1 MNHKY
6 KLSDFKRITM
16 KTATDIQQRTIT
28 VDLSY
33 MEELPEIIVL
43 RLESIVNRAIAK
55 YEEENNTTVIL
66 EDIKLGIYIS
76 LDTAKW
82 ELFLEV
88 FASYPSSIDD
98 IDGEEIIAVTDKN
111 YSFIK
116 EFFFKELNHYLFEQ
130 VKRIQ
135 GCVA

>member
-6 KLSDFKRITM
+6 KLSDFKRLTM

-33 MEELPEIIVL
+33 MEDLPEIIVQ
-43 RLESIVNRAIAK
+43 RLESIINRAIAK

-66 EDIKLGIYIS
+66 KDIKLGIYIS
-76 LDTAKW
+76 LDTAKH

-88 FASYPSSIDD
+88 FASYPFSIDD
-98 IDGEEIIAVTDKN
+98 IEGEEIIAVTDKN
-111 YSFIK
+111 YLFIK
-116 EFFFKELNHYLFEQ
+116 EFFFKELENYLFEQ
-130 VKRIQ
+130 VKRLQ
-135 GCVA
+135 NCVA

>member
-6 KLSDFKRITM
+6 KLSDFKRLTM

-33 MEELPEIIVL
+33 MEDLPEIIVQ
-43 RLESIVNRAIAK
+43 RLESIINRAIAK

-66 EDIKLGIYIS
+66 KDIKLGIYIS
-76 LDTAKW
+76 LDTAKH
-82 ELFLEV
+82 ELFLKV

-98 IDGEEIIAVTDKN
+98 IEGEEIIAVADKD

-116 EFFFKELNHYLFEQ
+116 EFFFKELENYLFEQ
-130 VKRIQ
+130 VKRLQ
-135 GCVA
+135 NCVA

>member
-6 KLSDFKRITM
+6 KLSDFKRLTM

-33 MEELPEIIVL
+33 MEDLPEIIVQ
-43 RLESIVNRAIAK
+43 RLESIINRAIAK

-66 EDIKLGIYIS
+66 KDIKLGIYIS
-76 LDTAKW
+76 LDTAKH

-88 FASYPSSIDD
+88 FASYPFSIDD
-98 IDGEEIIAVTDKN
+98 IEGEEIIAVTDKD
-111 YSFIK
+111 YLFIK
-116 EFFFKELNHYLFEQ
+116 EFFFKELENYLFEQ
-130 VKRIQ
+130 VKRLQ
-135 GCVA
+135 NCVA